1 MKRIYAIANA
11 IVSPLGFTSE
21 ENFQRVLNDES
32 GLHLQNFDF
41 SDTPFCVATI
51 AEERLNAAF
60 AAIGDPAQ
68 FTKLEKMSILS
79 VSEVQKQVPFSFQ
92 DTDTL
97 FIYCTTKGN
106 TELLDTTPDAAPES
120 VRLSRLAR
128 TIATFFG
135 FAHEPVVVSNACISS
150 LQGIIIARRLLA
162 AGLYKHIVVA
172 GGDVV
177 SKFTLSGFR
186 AFNALSNQPCLPFDA
201 QREGINLGEAA
212 VSMVLSTEST
222 THAIEVVAGYST
234 NDANHISA
242 PSRTGEGLYKAL
254 TQVLTQADVAEIDF
268 ISAHGTATR
277 YNDEMESQ
285 ALSRAGLNTLP
296 MHSLKAYFG
305 HTLGAAGMLESIMG
319 IYSVQHGTTIP
330 SRGYHTVGTS
340 IELQPIRTQE
350 SRPMKGFLKTSSG
363 FGGCNAA
370 VMFRKNG

>member
-11 IVSPLGFTSE
+11 IVSPLGFTAE
-21 ENFQRVLNDES
+21 ENFRRVLTDES

-51 AEERLNAAF
+51 AEEQLNTAF
-60 AAIGDPAQ
+60 ARIGDPEQ

-79 VSEVQKQVPFSFQ
+79 VADVQKQVSFSFQ
-92 DTDTL
+92 EPDTL

-106 TELLDTTPDAAPES
+106 TELLDTTPDAPPDS

-128 TIATFFG
+128 KIATFFG
-135 FAHEPVVVSNACISS
+135 FVHEPVVVSNACISS

-186 AFNALSNQPCLPFDA
+186 AFNALSDQPCLPFDA
-201 QREGINLGEAA
+201 QRQGINLGEAA
-212 VSMVLSTEST
+212 VTMVLSTEPT
-222 THAIEVVAGYST
+222 PDAIEVVAGYST

-254 TQVLTQADVAEIDF
+254 TQVLTHTDLQEIDF

-285 ALSRAGLNTLP
+285 ALSRAGLDTLP
-296 MHSLKAYFG
+296 MHSLKGYFG
-305 HTLGAAGMLESIMG
+305 HTLGAAGMLESIIG
-319 IYSVQHGTTIP
+319 IYSVQYGQTIP
-330 SRGYHTVGTS
+330 SRGYQTTGTS
-340 IELQPIRTQE
+340 VELHPIQTQDA
-350 SRPMKGFLKTSSG
+350 RPMKGFLKTSSG

-370 VMFRKNG
+370 VLFRK